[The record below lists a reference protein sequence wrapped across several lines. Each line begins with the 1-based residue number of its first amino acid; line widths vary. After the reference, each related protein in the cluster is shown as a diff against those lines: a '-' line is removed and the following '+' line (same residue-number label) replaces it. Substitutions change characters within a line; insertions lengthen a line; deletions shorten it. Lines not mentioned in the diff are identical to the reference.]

1 MTMNAP
7 RPRWVVLASP
17 VAVLFGAVTVGVGGM
32 TLFGAPTAGANIVPF
47 VLWFN
52 FVAGFAYMAAGV
64 GLLWWKRWAV
74 WLSLLIAATTILVFA
89 AFGVHV
95 LAGGAFEIRTVG
107 AMALRT
113 AVWTAI
119 AVGACRPFGCR
130 LR

>member
-7 RPRWVVLASP
+7 RPRWVLLASP

-32 TLFGAPTAGANIVPF
+32 TLFGAPTGSANIVPF

-52 FVAGFAYMAAGV
+52 FIAGFAYMTAGV
-64 GLLWWKRWAV
+64 GLLWWKRWAA
-74 WLSLLIAATTILVFA
+74 WLSVLIAAATILVFA

-107 AMALRT
+107 AKTLRA

-119 AVGACRPFGCR
+119 AVGACRAFGCR